1 MRYGFME
8 HLRIALV
15 AFACAA
21 VSLAV
26 LTPGASAATFNV
38 KNTAELEAAVASANG
53 NKEAN
58 TIVLAG
64 VSVSYVPVATLT
76 LTNTSGVQT
85 IEGPTSSPS
94 VKGSTA
100 LINGGSVLPFPSSLF
115 IVNPSVSAT
124 IKNVEIGGSA
134 GQGTP
139 TIEDGGNLTIES
151 TTLEGNSGSGVL
163 VADGGTLT
171 ARNSTISEDSE
182 FGVIVEGTA
191 SLFNSTVA
199 FNTDGGIQNVG
210 TLNLTNTIV
219 AENTEKTGSH
229 DCVGTATKSF
239 NSLDS
244 DGTCG
249 VGALSKTNPLLQS
262 SPLNNGGTT
271 PVHSLKPGSP
281 AIGAGLEADCPLTDQ
296 RGAKRANPCS
306 IGAVEFGAAP
316 TITVPA
322 NITEP
327 ATSASGAVVSYTAT
341 ATASEELLHS
351 FSCTPASGSTFKVG
365 TTEVKCTAVTGDENT
380 ATASFKVQVT
390 TPKHTLTVT
399 VTGEGTVTSTP
410 AGIECGQG
418 HTACSAEFEEVAVTL
433 TSTPASGYTLSA
445 WGGACS
451 GTGAC
456 SINPLSANESVTAAF
471 SAAPVPP
478 AGGIT
483 IGGTPHVGETLSI
496 AKGGKA
502 AEWTGAPEALTYQ
515 WEDCNAAAT
524 ECSAIE
530 GATAN
535 EYTLTAL
542 DAGFYVRVSVT
553 GKNAS
558 GSTTAHSP
566 VSVKVEMV
574 HSFPVGVH
582 GEVPF
587 TQTLTSYCTEVNLGH
602 FIPAEEKTYTNTCNV
617 TATDTDAASRL
628 TAEDASATDTGH
640 LVQGT
645 YDLPDLLEVQASA
658 EERGLTTGAQTL
670 ATSLGHPQ
678 TLLNFAEPFADNLL
692 TVKFTQKIG
701 KKDPLHTG
709 VYAKTITLTLSTT
722 TP

>member
-1 MRYGFME
+1 MRYRFME

-15 AFACAA
+15 AFAFAA

-26 LTPGASAATFNV
+26 LTPGASAATFDV
-38 KNTAELEAAVASANG
+38 KNTAELETDVASANG

-58 TIVLAG
+58 TIVLASG
-64 VSVSYVPVATLT
+64 SYVPVKTLA

-94 VKGSTA
+94 VRGSTA
-100 LINGGSVLPFPSSLF
+100 IISGSSVEPFPSHLF
-115 IVNPSVSAT
+115 IVNLSVSAT
-124 IKNVEIGGSA
+124 IKNLEIGASGGSNTA
-134 GQGTP
+134 A
-139 TIEDGGNLTIES
+139 IEDEGSLTIES
-151 TTLEGNSGSGVL
+151 TTLEGNEGPGVS
-163 VADGGTLT
+163 VTDKGTLT

-182 FGVIVEGTA
+182 FGVLVDGTA
-191 SLFNSTVA
+191 SFFNSTIA
-199 FNTDGGIQNVG
+199 FNNGGIQNIG

-219 AENTEKTGSH
+219 AENTGAGDCTGI
-229 DCVGTATKSF
+229 VATTSV

-244 DGTCG
+244 NGSCG

-262 SPLNNGGTT
+262 SLLNNGGTT

-281 AIGAGLEADCPLTDQ
+281 AIGAGDGADCPTTDQ

-316 TITVPA
+316 TITVPS
-322 NITEP
+322 NITTP

-351 FSCTPASGSTFKVG
+351 FSCTPASGSTFPVG
-365 TTEVKCTAVTGDENT
+365 TTEVKCTAVAGDENT
-380 ATASFKVQVT
+380 STASFKVQVT
-390 TPKHTLTVT
+390 TPKHTLAVT

-410 AGIECGQG
+410 AGIDCGQG

-433 TSTPASGYTLSA
+433 TSTPAAGYTLSA

-451 GTGAC
+451 GTGSC
-456 SINPLSANESVTAAF
+456 SLNPLSANESVTAAF

-478 AGGIT
+478 AGGIA

-496 AKGGKA
+496 TKGGKA
-502 AEWTGAPEALTYQ
+502 AEWTGAPETLTYQ

-524 ECSAIE
+524 ECATIE
-530 GATAN
+530 GATES

-542 DAGFYVRVSVT
+542 DAGYYVRVSVT

-574 HSFPVGVH
+574 HSFPVGVY

-602 FIPAEEKTYTNTCNV
+602 FIPAEAKTYTNTCNV

-640 LVQGT
+640 LVQGA
-645 YDLPDLLEVQASA
+645 YDLPDPLEVQAAA
-658 EERGLTTGAQTL
+658 EERGITTGVQTL

>member
-1 MRYGFME
+1 MRYRFME

-15 AFACAA
+15 AFAFAA

-26 LTPGASAATFNV
+26 LTPGAGAATFDV
-38 KNTAELEAAVASANG
+38 KNTAELETDVASANG

-58 TIVLAG
+58 TIVLASG
-64 VSVSYVPVATLT
+64 SYVPVKSLA

-94 VKGSTA
+94 VRGSTA
-100 LINGGSVLPFPSSLF
+100 IISGSSVEPFPSHLF
-115 IVNPSVSAT
+115 IVDPSVSAT
-124 IKNVEIGGSA
+124 IKNLEIGASGGSNTA
-134 GQGTP
+134 A
-139 TIEDGGNLTIES
+139 IEDEGSLTIES
-151 TTLEGNSGSGVL
+151 TTLEGNEGPGVS
-163 VADGGTLT
+163 VTDKGTLT
-171 ARNSTISEDSE
+171 ARNSTVSEDAE
-182 FGVIVEGTA
+182 FGVLVDGTA
-191 SLFNSTVA
+191 SLINSTIA
-199 FNTDGGIQNVG
+199 FNTDGGIQTVG
-210 TLNLTNTIV
+210 TLNLANTIV
-219 AENTEKTGSH
+219 AENKGSG
-229 DCVGTATKSF
+229 DCVGAATTSDH
-239 NSLDS
+239 SLDS
-244 DGTCG
+244 NGSCHVGT
-249 VGALSKTNPLLQS
+249 LSNTNPLLQANL
-262 SPLNNGGTT
+262 LNNGGTT

-281 AIGAGLEADCPLTDQ
+281 AIGAGDEADCPTTDQ

-316 TITVPA
+316 TITVPS
-322 NITEP
+322 NITTP

-351 FSCTPASGSTFKVG
+351 FSCTPASGSTFPVG
-365 TTEVKCTAVTGDENT
+365 TTEVKCTAVAGDENT
-380 ATASFKVQVT
+380 STASFKVQVT

-410 AGIECGQG
+410 AGIDCGQG

-433 TSTPASGYTLSA
+433 TSTPAAGYTLSA

-451 GTGAC
+451 GTGSC
-456 SINPLSANESVTAAF
+456 SVNPLSANESVTAAF

-478 AGGIT
+478 AGGIA

-502 AEWTGAPEALTYQ
+502 AEWTGAPETLTYQ

-530 GATAN
+530 GATES

-542 DAGFYVRVSVT
+542 DAGYYVRVSVT

-558 GSTTAHSP
+558 GSTTAVSP

-574 HSFPVGVH
+574 HSFPVGLH

-602 FIPAEEKTYTNTCNV
+602 FIPAEAKTYTNTCNV

-640 LVQGT
+640 LVQGN
-645 YDLPDLLEVQASA
+645 YDLPDLLEVQAAA
-658 EERGLTTGAQTL
+658 EERGITTGVQTL

>member
-1 MRYGFME
+1 MRYRFIE

-15 AFACAA
+15 AFAFAA

-26 LTPGASAATFNV
+26 LTPGASAATYNV
-38 KNTAELEAAVASANG
+38 KNTAELETDVTSANAD
-53 NKEAN
+53 KEAN
-58 TIVLAG
+58 TIVLASG
-64 VSVSYVPVATLT
+64 SYVPVKTLA

-85 IEGPTSSPS
+85 IEGPASAPS
-94 VKGSTA
+94 VRGSTA
-100 LINGGSVLPFPSSLF
+100 IVSGSSVEPFPSQLF

-124 IKNVEIGGSA
+124 IKNLEIGASGGLGTSA
-134 GQGTP
+134 
-139 TIEDGGNLTIES
+139 IEDSGNLTIES
-151 TTLEGNSGSGVL
+151 TTLEGNTGDGVL
-163 VADGGTLT
+163 VADKGTLT
-171 ARNSTISEDSE
+171 ARNSTISEGSE
-182 FGVIVEGTA
+182 FGVLVNGTA
-191 SLFNSTVA
+191 SFFNSTVA
-199 FNTDGGIQNVG
+199 FNADGGIQSVG

-219 AENTEKTGSH
+219 AENKGSG
-229 DCVGTATKSF
+229 DCVGTATTSDH
-239 NSLDS
+239 SLDS
-244 DGTCG
+244 DGSCG

-262 SPLNNGGTT
+262 SLLNNGGST

-281 AIGAGLEADCPLTDQ
+281 AIGAGDEAECPATDQ

-316 TITVPA
+316 TITVPS
-322 NITEP
+322 NITTP
-327 ATSASGAVVSYTAT
+327 ATGASGAAVSYTAT

-351 FSCTPASGSTFKVG
+351 FSCTPASGSTFPVG
-365 TTEVKCTAVTGDENT
+365 TTEVQCTAVAGDENT

-390 TPKHTLTVT
+390 TAKHTLTVT

-410 AGIECGQG
+410 AGIDCGQG
-418 HTACSAEFEEVAVTL
+418 HTACSAEFEEVAVAL
-433 TSTPASGYTLSA
+433 TPAPATGYTLSA

-451 GTGAC
+451 GAGSC

-502 AEWTGAPEALTYQ
+502 AEWTGAPETLTYQ

-530 GATAN
+530 GANTN

-542 DAGFYVRVSVT
+542 DAGYYVRVSVT

-558 GSTTAHSP
+558 GSTTAASA

-602 FIPAEEKTYTNTCNV
+602 FIPAEAKTYTNTCNV

-645 YDLPDLLEVQASA
+645 YDLPDPLEVQAAA
-658 EERGLTTGAQTL
+658 EERGITTGAQTL

>member
-1 MRYGFME
+1 MRYRFME

-15 AFACAA
+15 AFAFAA

-26 LTPGASAATFNV
+26 LTPGAGAATFDV
-38 KNTAELEAAVASANG
+38 KNTAELETDVASANG

-58 TIVLAG
+58 TIVLASG
-64 VSVSYVPVATLT
+64 SYVPVKSLA

-94 VKGSTA
+94 VRGSTA
-100 LINGGSVLPFPSSLF
+100 IISGSSVEPFPSHLF
-115 IVNPSVSAT
+115 IVDPSVSAT
-124 IKNVEIGGSA
+124 IKNLEIGASGGSNTA
-134 GQGTP
+134 A
-139 TIEDGGNLTIES
+139 IEDEGSLTIES
-151 TTLEGNSGSGVL
+151 TTLEGNEGPGVS
-163 VADGGTLT
+163 VTDKGTLT
-171 ARNSTISEDSE
+171 ARNSTVSEDAE
-182 FGVIVEGTA
+182 FGVLVDGTA
-191 SLFNSTVA
+191 SFFNSTIA
-199 FNTDGGIQNVG
+199 FNNGGIQNIG

-219 AENTEKTGSH
+219 AENTGAGDCTGI
-229 DCVGTATKSF
+229 VATTSV

-244 DGTCG
+244 NGSCG

-262 SPLNNGGTT
+262 SLLNNGGTT

-281 AIGAGLEADCPLTDQ
+281 AIGAGDEADCPTTDQ

-316 TITVPA
+316 TITVPS
-322 NITEP
+322 NITTP

-351 FSCTPASGSTFKVG
+351 FSCTPASGSTFPVG
-365 TTEVKCTAVTGDENT
+365 TTEVKCTAVAGDENT
-380 ATASFKVQVT
+380 STASFKVQVT

-410 AGIECGQG
+410 AGIDCGQG

-433 TSTPASGYTLSA
+433 TSTPAAGYTLSA

-451 GTGAC
+451 GTGSC
-456 SINPLSANESVTAAF
+456 SVNPLSANESVTAAF

-478 AGGIT
+478 AGGIA

-502 AEWTGAPEALTYQ
+502 AEWTGAPETLTYQ

-530 GATAN
+530 GATES

-542 DAGFYVRVSVT
+542 DAGYYVRVSVT

-558 GSTTAHSP
+558 GSTTAVSP

-574 HSFPVGVH
+574 HSFPVGLH

-602 FIPAEEKTYTNTCNV
+602 FIPAEAKTYTNTCNV

-640 LVQGT
+640 LVQGN
-645 YDLPDLLEVQASA
+645 YDLPDLLEVQAAA
-658 EERGLTTGAQTL
+658 EERGITTGVQTL

>member
-1 MRYGFME
+1 MRYRFME

-15 AFACAA
+15 AFAFAA

-26 LTPGASAATFNV
+26 LTPGAGAATFDV
-38 KNTAELEAAVASANG
+38 KNTAELETDVASANG

-58 TIVLAG
+58 TIVLASG
-64 VSVSYVPVATLT
+64 SYVPVKSLA

-94 VKGSTA
+94 ARGSTA
-100 LINGGSVLPFPSSLF
+100 IISGSSVEPFPSHLF
-115 IVNPSVSAT
+115 IVDPSVSAT
-124 IKNVEIGGSA
+124 IKNLEIGASGGSNTA
-134 GQGTP
+134 A
-139 TIEDGGNLTIES
+139 IEDEGSLTIES
-151 TTLEGNSGSGVL
+151 TTLEGNEGPGVS
-163 VADGGTLT
+163 VTDKGTLT
-171 ARNSTISEDSE
+171 ARNSTVSEDSE
-182 FGVIVEGTA
+182 FGVLVDGTA
-191 SLFNSTVA
+191 SFFNSTIA
-199 FNTDGGIQNVG
+199 FNNGGIQNIG

-219 AENTEKTGSH
+219 AENTGAGDCTGI
-229 DCVGTATKSF
+229 VATTSV

-244 DGTCG
+244 NGSCG

-262 SPLNNGGTT
+262 SLLNNGGTT

-281 AIGAGLEADCPLTDQ
+281 AIGAGDEADCPTTDQ

-316 TITVPA
+316 TITVPS
-322 NITEP
+322 NITTP
-327 ATSASGAVVSYTAT
+327 ATSASGAVVSYTAS

-351 FSCTPASGSTFKVG
+351 FSCTPASGSTFPVG
-365 TTEVKCTAVTGDENT
+365 TTVVKCTAVAGDENT
-380 ATASFKVQVT
+380 STASFNVQVT

-410 AGIECGQG
+410 AGIDCGQG

-433 TSTPASGYTLSA
+433 TSTPAAGYTLSA

-451 GTGAC
+451 GTGSC
-456 SINPLSANESVTAAF
+456 SLNPLNANESVTAAF

-478 AGGIT
+478 AGGIA

-496 AKGGKA
+496 TKGGKA
-502 AEWTGAPEALTYQ
+502 SEWTGAPETLTYQ

-530 GATAN
+530 GATES

-602 FIPAEEKTYTNTCNV
+602 FIPAEAKTYTNTCNV

-640 LVQGT
+640 LVQGI
-645 YDLPDLLEVQASA
+645 YELPDPLEVQAAA
-658 EERGLTTGAQTL
+658 EERGITTGAQTL

>member
-1 MRYGFME
+1 
-8 HLRIALV
+8 
-15 AFACAA
+15 
-21 VSLAV
+21 
-26 LTPGASAATFNV
+26 
-38 KNTAELEAAVASANG
+38 
-53 NKEAN
+53 
-58 TIVLAG
+58 
-64 VSVSYVPVATLT
+64 VAT
-76 LTNTSGVQT
+76 TSV
-85 IEGPTSSPS
+85 
-94 VKGSTA
+94 
-100 LINGGSVLPFPSSLF
+100 
-115 IVNPSVSAT
+115 
-124 IKNVEIGGSA
+124 
-134 GQGTP
+134 
-139 TIEDGGNLTIES
+139 
-151 TTLEGNSGSGVL
+151 
-163 VADGGTLT
+163 
-171 ARNSTISEDSE
+171 
-182 FGVIVEGTA
+182 
-191 SLFNSTVA
+191 
-199 FNTDGGIQNVG
+199 
-210 TLNLTNTIV
+210 
-219 AENTEKTGSH
+219 
-229 DCVGTATKSF
+229 

-244 DGTCG
+244 NGSCG

-262 SPLNNGGTT
+262 SLLNNGGTT

-281 AIGAGLEADCPLTDQ
+281 AIGAGDEADCPTTDQ

-316 TITVPA
+316 TITVPS
-322 NITEP
+322 NITTP

-351 FSCTPASGSTFKVG
+351 FSCTPASGSTFPVG
-365 TTEVKCTAVTGDENT
+365 TTEVKCTAVAGDENT
-380 ATASFKVQVT
+380 STASFKVQVT

-410 AGIECGQG
+410 AGIDCGQG

-433 TSTPASGYTLSA
+433 TSTPAAGYTLSA

-451 GTGAC
+451 GTGSC
-456 SINPLSANESVTAAF
+456 SVNPLSANESVTAAF

-478 AGGIT
+478 AGGIA

-502 AEWTGAPEALTYQ
+502 AEWTGAPETLTYQ

-530 GATAN
+530 GATES

-542 DAGFYVRVSVT
+542 DAGYYVRVSVT

-558 GSTTAHSP
+558 GSTTAVSP

-574 HSFPVGVH
+574 HSFPVGLH

-602 FIPAEEKTYTNTCNV
+602 FIPAEAKTYTNTCNV

-640 LVQGT
+640 LVQGN
-645 YDLPDLLEVQASA
+645 YDLPDLLEVQAAA
-658 EERGLTTGAQTL
+658 EERGITTGVQTL

>member
-1 MRYGFME
+1 MRYRFVA
-8 HLRIALV
+8 HLRVALIAFV
-15 AFACAA
+15 AAA
-21 VSLAV
+21 VSLSV
-26 LTPGASAATFNV
+26 LTAGASAATYNV
-38 KNTAELEAAVASANG
+38 KNTAELEAAVVSANG
-53 NKEAN
+53 SSGAN
-58 TIVLAG
+58 TIVLASG
-64 VSVSYVPVATLT
+64 SYVPVKTLT

-85 IEGPTSSPS
+85 IEGPTSAPS
-94 VKGSTA
+94 VRGSTA
-100 LINGGSVLPFPSSLF
+100 IVSGSSVEPFPSQLL
-115 IVNPSVSAT
+115 IVNLSVSAT
-124 IKNVEIGGSA
+124 IKNLEIGASGGLGTSA
-134 GQGTP
+134 
-139 TIEDGGNLTIES
+139 IEDFGNLTIES
-151 TTLEGNSGSGVL
+151 TTLEGNIGSGVL
-163 VADGGTLT
+163 VTDKGTLT
-171 ARNSTISEDSE
+171 ARNSTISEDTE
-182 FGVIVEGTA
+182 FGVLVDGTA
-191 SLFNSTVA
+191 SFFNSTIA
-199 FNTDGGIQNVG
+199 FNSDGGIQTVG

-219 AENTEKTGSH
+219 AENTGKG
-229 DCVGTATKSF
+229 DCAGAATTSDH
-239 NSLDS
+239 SLDS
-244 DGTCG
+244 DGSCG

-262 SPLNNGGTT
+262 SLLNNGGTT

-281 AIGAGLEADCPLTDQ
+281 AIGAGDESQCPLTDQ

-316 TITVPA
+316 TITVPS
-322 NITEP
+322 NITTP
-327 ATSASGAVVSYTAT
+327 ATSGSGAVVSYTAT
-341 ATASEELLHS
+341 AAASEELLKS
-351 FSCTPASGSTFKVG
+351 FSCTPASGSTFPIG
-365 TTEVKCTAVTGDENT
+365 TTEVKCTAVAGDENT

-410 AGIECGQG
+410 AGIDCGQG
-418 HTACSAEFEEVAVTL
+418 HTPCSAEFEEVAVTL
-433 TSTPASGYTLSA
+433 TSTPAAGYTLSA

-451 GTGAC
+451 GAGSC
-456 SINPLSANESVTAAF
+456 SINPLSANESVTAEF

-496 AKGGKA
+496 TKGGKA
-502 AEWTGAPEALTYQ
+502 AEWTGAPEGLTYQ

-530 GATAN
+530 GATGN

-602 FIPAEEKTYTNTCNV
+602 FIPAEAKTYTNTCNV

-640 LVQGT
+640 LVQGI

-658 EERGLTTGAQTL
+658 EERGSTTGVQTL

>member
-1 MRYGFME
+1 MRYRFME

-15 AFACAA
+15 AFAFAA

-26 LTPGASAATFNV
+26 LTPGASAATFDV
-38 KNTAELEAAVASANG
+38 KNTAELETAVASANG

-58 TIVLAG
+58 TIVLASG
-64 VSVSYVPVATLT
+64 SYVPVKTLT

-94 VKGSTA
+94 VRGSTA
-100 LINGGSVLPFPSSLF
+100 IISGSSVEPYPSQLF
-115 IVNPSVSAT
+115 IVNQSVSAT
-124 IKNVEIGGSA
+124 IKNLEIGASG
-134 GQGTP
+134 GLGTP
-139 TIEDGGNLTIES
+139 AIEDIGNLTVES
-151 TTLEGNSGSGVL
+151 TTLEGNAGSGIL
-163 VADGGTLT
+163 VTDKGALT

-182 FGVIVEGTA
+182 FGVLVDGTA
-191 SLFNSTVA
+191 SFFNSTVA

-219 AENTEKTGSH
+219 AENNGAG
-229 DCVGTATKSF
+229 DCVGTATTSV

-244 DGTCG
+244 NGSCG

-262 SPLNNGGTT
+262 SLLNNGGTT

-281 AIGAGLEADCPLTDQ
+281 AIGAGLEADCPATDQ

-316 TITVPA
+316 TITVPS
-322 NITEP
+322 NITTP
-327 ATSASGAVVSYTAT
+327 ATGGSGAVVSYTAT

-351 FSCTPASGSTFKVG
+351 FSCTPPSGSTFPVG
-365 TTEVKCTAVTGDENT
+365 TTEVKCTAVAGDENT

-410 AGIECGQG
+410 AGIDCGQG

-433 TSTPASGYTLSA
+433 TPAPAAGDTLSA

-451 GTGAC
+451 GTGSC
-456 SINPLSANESVTAAF
+456 SLNPLSANESVTAAF

-478 AGGIT
+478 AGGIA

-502 AEWTGAPEALTYQ
+502 SEWTGAPETLTYQ

-530 GATAN
+530 GATES

-542 DAGFYVRVSVT
+542 DAGYYVRVSVT

-558 GSTTAHSP
+558 GSTTAASP

-602 FIPAEEKTYTNTCNV
+602 FIPAEAKTYTNTCNV

-645 YDLPDLLEVQASA
+645 YDLPDLLEVQAAA
-658 EERGLTTGAQTL
+658 EERGSTTGVQTL